1 MRSFGAKDPRLLP
14 AVGDLGTAR
23 WWIRQTVMNTDADS
37 ESKAFVE
44 SFLDEHPDALW
55 RTCLEGHLTG
65 SAFVVDSTAER
76 ALLIHHVKLGKWLQP
91 GGHADGD
98 GNLAAVA
105 WREATEETGI
115 DDLTLLA
122 PPVDIDVH
130 TIGAR
135 GDEPTHVHLDVRFV
149 AVAPEG
155 AEPILNHEASD
166 AAWFT
171 FDAMSQWAD
180 DEMLRLAR
188 RGFDA
193 AQRELADI
201 PRR

>member
-1 MRSFGAKDPRLLP
+1 MA
-14 AVGDLGTAR
+14 T
-23 WWIRQTVMNTDADS
+23 TTEADY
-37 ESKAFVE
+37 EIIALVE

-65 SAFVVDSTAER
+65 SAFVVDAAAER
-76 ALLIHHVKLGKWLQP
+76 ALLLHHVKLGKWLQP

-115 DDLTLLA
+115 DGLTLLA

-130 TIGAR
+130 KIGPR
-135 GDEPTHVHLDVRFV
+135 GDEPAHVHLDVRFV

-171 FDAMSQWAD
+171 FDALSQWAD
-180 DEMLRLAR
+180 AELLRLAE
-188 RGFDA
+188 RGFGA
-193 AQRELADI
+193 ARLALADI
-201 PRR
+201 PGR